1 MLTQEY
7 LLCCN
12 ICNKKYTRKSSLEK
26 HKILCAIKHKT
37 KYELN
42 IETEESS
49 DIPNHFQLVKIV
61 QELTLKLIKMEEKME
76 IMEKY
81 VDKKKKQINTLDWLN
96 TNIKPIQ
103 IFNEWSKNSI
113 YVCQNDV
120 ENLMINSLHYTFY
133 KIFESQ
139 IIINKENNYIYPI
152 ISFIHKQNIMYIYD
166 FDITNGNKL
175 WRQMNQ
181 EDFVLLLKIIQQN
194 LICELSKWKNINKG
208 KFYESDKISELFNK
222 AIIKLMNLS
231 FTPDHTFSKIRN
243 FLYNHIKTE
252 LQQYPEIV

>member
-1 MLTQEY
+1 M
-7 LLCCN
+7 
-12 ICNKKYTRKSSLEK
+12 
-26 HKILCAIKHKT
+26 
-37 KYELN
+37 
-42 IETEESS
+42 
-49 DIPNHFQLVKIV
+49 V
-61 QELTLKLIKMEEKME
+61 
-76 IMEKY
+76 
-81 VDKKKKQINTLDWLN
+81 
-96 TNIKPIQ
+96 
-103 IFNEWSKNSI
+103 
-113 YVCQNDV
+113 
-120 ENLMINSLHYTFY
+120 NSLHYTFY

-139 IIINKENNYIYPI
+139 IIINKENNYVYPI

-166 FDITNGNKL
+166 FDITSGNKL

-208 KFYESDKISELFNK
+208 KFDESDRISELFNK

-252 LQQYPEIV
+252 LQQSTEIV